1 MINPKIFGMMVLV
14 AVAAYIMTFA
24 TISQYV
30 IAYNPGPAVD
40 EETNLEAAK
49 AITNQTVNGNMTGG
63 TNSTS

>member
-1 MINPKIFGMMVLV
+1 MVIV

-30 IAYNPGPAVD
+30 MAYNPGPAVD

-49 AITNQTVNGNMTGG
+49 ATGSTTMTNKTAIGNMAGG